1 MLRLVRWM
9 LAYHDRHPYSAPL
22 TLVLLAQVISVL
34 PVLAGIGLLSLL
46 HINEDLAVFMMAPW
60 VIYIAPFYWA
70 SVLLSVERL
79 CCTNPVWDSSR
90 ESSVIAGG
98 HEQTEHT
105 DLPHPELARV

>member
-70 SVLLSVERL
+70 SVLLSVEQMWRICGIMRL
-79 CCTNPVWDSSR
+79 IGMRDDALKSMIAKLSKYQGSSKSLD
-90 ESSVIAGG
+90 E
-98 HEQTEHT
+98 
-105 DLPHPELARV
+105 